1 MSGKGSVLPPGVG
14 PYQCGECELNV
25 KKSQRTSAMVVQH
38 WVRHHSV
45 GQGSEP
51 GNIRFRDIS
60 TGQVLFA
67 RNFYLGLARCRKCR
81 FVFGFNDEGMKWA
94 KFRHHYNK
102 HLTWKTKHS
111 TEEMD
116 EEMTASLVN
125 LPLSQPAPAPAPVLV
140 QEDGVTLK
148 DTEPSREPLEL
159 GSESDVN
166 DISGATEA
174 GTESIQVQQGGGGR
188 DDPIPV
194 RVDGER
200 NLNESGTTKVK
211 LDDVICIETTDEES
225 DHEEMPRK
233 KIKSNREIIS
243 VTKSLHLEEYD
254 ELFESEKIDVKIL
267 SEMDHTE
274 LRSIGVKQFGDR
286 HRLLR
291 KARGIMS

>member
-60 TGQVLFA
+60 TGQLLFA
-67 RNFYLGLARCRKCR
+67 RNFYLGLARCRKCK
-81 FVFGFNDEGMKWA
+81 FVFGFNDEGMKWT

-125 LPLSQPAPAPAPVLV
+125 LPLSQPAPAPVLV

-148 DTEPSREPLEL
+148 DTESSRELLEL
-159 GSESDVN
+159 GSESVNQRPALMGPSSSNGRAEVLINSEVQSVRMSQMNESAPEDVN
-166 DISGATEA
+166 AISGATEA

-194 RVDGER
+194 RVDANIGKPVTNVGE
-200 NLNESGTTKVK
+200 NLVAETWLSRWKLKIRKTLSLATFRVK
-211 LDDVICIETTDEES
+211 NFC
-225 DHEEMPRK
+225 R
-233 KIKSNREIIS
+233 
-243 VTKSLHLEEYD
+243 
-254 ELFESEKIDVKIL
+254 
-267 SEMDHTE
+267 
-274 LRSIGVKQFGDR
+274 
-286 HRLLR
+286 
-291 KARGIMS
+291 